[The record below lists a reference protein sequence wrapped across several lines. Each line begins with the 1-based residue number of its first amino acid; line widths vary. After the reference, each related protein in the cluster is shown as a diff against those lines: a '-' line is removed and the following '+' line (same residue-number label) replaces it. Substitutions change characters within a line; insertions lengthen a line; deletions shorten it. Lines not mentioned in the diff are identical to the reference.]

1 MRNILFILSFLFVSQ
16 AYSQE
21 LNCNIVVNA
30 QQTGNENVQVFKT
43 LERQLNEFINNT
55 QWTNKN
61 YKPQERID
69 CSMNIIIIDY
79 NSDNFQASIQVQSS
93 RPVFNS
99 SYTTP
104 VYNFNDKNFNFEYL
118 EFQNLVYNPNQY
130 ESNLISVL
138 TFHIFMILG
147 LDADTFALNGG
158 DSYFEQA
165 QIILN
170 YSQQGTAYKGWKL
183 EDGQQTRFVLI
194 DNILSP
200 TYKEFRTVLYD
211 YHMNGL
217 DVMAENPKSG
227 KEKIAASISDLN
239 TMNQR
244 RPNSYLLRV
253 FFDAKGDEI
262 SDIFSGGPS
271 VNVSTV
277 IDALNRIAPTY
288 ASKWRNISF

>member
-1 MRNILFILSFLFVSQ
+1 MRNSIFFIAFLFISQ
-16 AYSQE
+16 AFSQE
-21 LNCNIVVNA
+21 LNCSVVVNA

-61 YKPQERID
+61 YKAQERID
-69 CSMNIIIIDY
+69 CSMNIIITDY
-79 NSDNFQASIQVQSS
+79 NSDNFQATIQVQSS

-99 SYTTP
+99 SYSTP
-104 VYNFNDKNFNFEYL
+104 VYNFNDKNFNFSYL
-118 EFQNLVYNPNQY
+118 EFQNLLYNPNQY

-138 TFHIFMILG
+138 TFHVFMILG

-158 DSYFEQA
+158 DPYYQQA
-165 QIILN
+165 QIISN

-194 DNILSP
+194 DNILSQ
-200 TYKEFRTVLYD
+200 TYKEYRSVLYN

-217 DVMAENPKSG
+217 DVMSDNPKDG
-227 KEKIAASISDLN
+227 KEKIASAITDLN

-244 RPNSYLLRV
+244 RPNSFLLRV

-262 SDIFSGGPS
+262 ADIFSGGPS
-271 VNVSTV
+271 VNVTSV
-277 IDALNRIAPTY
+277 IDVLNRIAPTY
-288 ASKWRNISF
+288 ASKWRNINF